1 MAVRGV
7 LGAEWDSEKVGEC
20 GVGAE
25 GPDRAGLWDQLE
37 EERERERRAA
47 GRDKANRLPSPPPGH
62 TAPMPLGQTPAATAA
77 AAHSLFISSPP
88 GPSAFSSEVRS
99 GGWSLQKL
107 PRGVLGAAPRA
118 CVANP
123 PSPDRPAPF
132 PTQTHPLRFRP
143 RYPLG

>member
-37 EERERERRAA
+37 EERERRAA
-47 GRDKANRLPSPPPGH
+47 GRDKANRLPSPPPGR

-132 PTQTHPLRFRP
+132 PTQIRPLRFRP

>member
-1 MAVRGV
+1 MAVRGA
-7 LGAEWDSEKVGEC
+7 LGAEWDSEKGGEC

-37 EERERERRAA
+37 EERARRAA
-47 GRDKANRLPSPPPGH
+47 GTDKANRLPSPPPGR
-62 TAPMPLGQTPAATAA
+62 TAPVPLGQTPAATAA
-77 AAHSLFISSPP
+77 AAHSLFISAPP
-88 GPSAFSSEVRS
+88 GPSPFSGEVRS

-107 PRGVLGAAPRA
+107 PRGVRGAGPRA

-132 PTQTHPLRFRP
+132 PTQIRP
-143 RYPLG
+143 